1 MPGIHA
7 REWISPAVVMYTV
20 KMLTEELGDNSD
32 LIDNLDWYILPVL
45 NPDGYAYTQVDRL
58 WRKTR

>member
-1 MPGIHA
+1 
-7 REWISPAVVMYTV
+7 MYTV